1 MKKRI
6 NITMIALLALTL
18 VYCYWLN
25 ITLAKAKTITEL
37 RDNSIYLS

>member
-1 MKKRI
+1 MKKRL
-6 NITMIALLALTL
+6 NITLIALLVICL

-37 RDNSIYLS
+37 RDNAIYLS